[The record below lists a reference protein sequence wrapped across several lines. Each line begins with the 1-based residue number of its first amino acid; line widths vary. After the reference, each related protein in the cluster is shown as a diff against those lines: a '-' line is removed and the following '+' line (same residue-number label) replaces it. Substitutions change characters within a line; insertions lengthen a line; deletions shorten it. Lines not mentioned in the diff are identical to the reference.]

1 MVGQLAEG
9 LVELK
14 AVMMVAAM
22 VASLVDEK
30 AEKMVEMKVVA
41 KDET

>member
-1 MVGQLAEG
+1 
-9 LVELK
+9 
-14 AVMMVAAM
+14 MMAAAM

-41 KDET
+41 KDEK